1 MSDPMK
7 LSRREREIMSALFA
21 RGAATVAEVRE
32 AMEDPPGMNSV
43 RTFLQILEDKGHVT
57 RKKDGRQFV
66 YQPKQSRGRAGANA
80 LGHVLDT
87 FYGGAIDKAVAA
99 HFTKV
104 GAKLDAAEIDRLQA
118 LIDAARDG
126 KGGQK

>member
-1 MSDPMK
+1 MK

-32 AMEDPPGMNSV
+32 SMEDPPGMNSV
-43 RTFLQILEDKGHVT
+43 RTLMQILEDKGHVT

-66 YQPKQSRGRAGANA
+66 YKPKQSAGRAGAKA

-99 HFTKV
+99 HFTKS
-104 GAKLDAAEIDRLQA
+104 GGKLDEAEIERLQA
-118 LIDAARDG
+118 LIDEAREG
-126 KGGQK
+126 KGGKR